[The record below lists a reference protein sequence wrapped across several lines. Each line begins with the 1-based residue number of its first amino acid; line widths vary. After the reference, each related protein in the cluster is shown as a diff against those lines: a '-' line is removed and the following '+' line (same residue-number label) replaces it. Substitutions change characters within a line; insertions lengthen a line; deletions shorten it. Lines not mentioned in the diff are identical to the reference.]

1 MAGNLRQSLDS
12 ESCWSHIENQMES
25 ESSGEGIRL
34 NIAAK
39 RKKTY
44 FWHIIQGFLDSR
56 YFWPLPRFKTD
67 APHVVPP
74 LLKNEDPPHIET

>member
-1 MAGNLRQSLDS
+1 
-12 ESCWSHIENQMES
+12 MES

-74 LLKNEDPPHIET
+74 LLKNEDPPTLKHKAPSRKWFLEKNSQISETH

>member
-1 MAGNLRQSLDS
+1 
-12 ESCWSHIENQMES
+12 MES

-44 FWHIIQGFLDSR
+44 FWHIIQGFLGR
-56 YFWPLPRFKTD
+56 GYFWPLPPFKTD

-74 LLKNEDPPHIET
+74 PFLKMKTLPTLKHKAPSRKWFLEKKPQISETH